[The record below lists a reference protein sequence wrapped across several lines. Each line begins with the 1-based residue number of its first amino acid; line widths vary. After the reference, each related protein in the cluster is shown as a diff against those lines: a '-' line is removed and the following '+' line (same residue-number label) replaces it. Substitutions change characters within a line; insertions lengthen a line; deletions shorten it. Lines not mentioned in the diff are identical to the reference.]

1 MRPLTIVVRLNED
14 EEAAALADALHLA
27 LLPPKYHYSDLVGL
41 CQDVSIGI
49 QDVSIGIKMF
59 LLVSSKEAKATQSP
73 AAVAGVRGG
82 GAGRRPEGGKAGGSW
97 GVPEGDGRAG

>member
-1 MRPLTIVVRLNED
+1 MRPLTIVDRFNED

-49 QDVSIGIKMF
+49 KMFLLVSRCFYWYGLCQDVSIGIKMF
-59 LLVSSKEAKATQSP
+59 LLVSRCFYWYQDVSIGIK
-73 AAVAGVRGG
+73 
-82 GAGRRPEGGKAGGSW
+82 
-97 GVPEGDGRAG
+97 